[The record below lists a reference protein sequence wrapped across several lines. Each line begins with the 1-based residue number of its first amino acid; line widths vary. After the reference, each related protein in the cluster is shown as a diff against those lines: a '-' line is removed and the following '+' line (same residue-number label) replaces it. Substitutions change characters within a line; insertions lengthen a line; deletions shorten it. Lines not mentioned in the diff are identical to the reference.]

1 MVRHT
6 IKSKITYNCWRI
18 AFDRD
23 GSQSFDNDFARSVI
37 FGVDNTSSSY
47 TDNWKDRFLVLWEG
61 PTDCI
66 NDCTHAAE
74 KIFSISFIKA
84 NARFTLQWQW
94 ELFVYK

>member
-84 NARFTLQWQW
+84 NGRFTLQWQW
-94 ELFVYK
+94 DLFVYK